1 MVEMMR
7 KGFFL
12 LAVLVAA
19 GAAEASAQE
28 VTARIAGLEG
38 NAEYMEM
45 LREEASLQAR
55 EDSVTIVVNRVR
67 RQLRDDPAQRA
78 VYSAEILRCEEQLF
92 SIRTERGRLTDRI
105 NTLEQDWVLA
115 NLDLSSPSTT
125 TAGRAAGTPLPD
137 SLQTADLV
145 HNAYFREQLPQAD
158 YRALLSAQR
167 RERTAFDLAAACAA
181 NYEAIEELKISY
193 DTITAETPA
202 AVLYERYRTL
212 QSLNRSLC
220 DSLQRVWGAVY
231 DNKNY
236 AYAYVLDRLGR
247 DDLLA
252 KTEEQL
258 AGVRQQMASERG
270 RYYADELT
278 DYLLQKRALVD
289 VETELA
295 GALGLTAA
303 RDSLARA
310 AAGLRIVDYRLP
322 KLFIEERM
330 FLEYEPIGFVTPAKY
345 NASHHIPEVKV
356 YERGTIYRIL
366 LGTYTNRTNG
376 GYLFKGA
383 YPLGYEKVEGKYAY
397 YAGGYRTLDEARAA
411 QEQMKK
417 KGFRRPEIVVWN
429 DGERT
434 NLADAAEQGNAPM
447 FRVEIGGLDGFPEEL
462 RAAVQAVAGESE
474 ISRAGR
480 HFIVGPLADK
490 AVADKVA
497 EAVMQ
502 QNASLEVKIA
512 EIVE

>member
-1 MVEMMR
+1 MMR

-55 EDSVTIVVNRVR
+55 EDSVTMVVNRVR

-212 QSLNRSLC
+212 
-220 DSLQRVWGAVY
+220 
-231 DNKNY
+231 
-236 AYAYVLDRLGR
+236 
-247 DDLLA
+247 
-252 KTEEQL
+252 
-258 AGVRQQMASERG
+258 
-270 RYYADELT
+270 
-278 DYLLQKRALVD
+278 
-289 VETELA
+289 
-295 GALGLTAA
+295 
-303 RDSLARA
+303 
-310 AAGLRIVDYRLP
+310 
-322 KLFIEERM
+322 
-330 FLEYEPIGFVTPAKY
+330 
-345 NASHHIPEVKV
+345 
-356 YERGTIYRIL
+356 
-366 LGTYTNRTNG
+366 
-376 GYLFKGA
+376 
-383 YPLGYEKVEGKYAY
+383 
-397 YAGGYRTLDEARAA
+397 
-411 QEQMKK
+411 
-417 KGFRRPEIVVWN
+417 
-429 DGERT
+429 
-434 NLADAAEQGNAPM
+434 
-447 FRVEIGGLDGFPEEL
+447 
-462 RAAVQAVAGESE
+462 
-474 ISRAGR
+474 
-480 HFIVGPLADK
+480 
-490 AVADKVA
+490 
-497 EAVMQ
+497 
-502 QNASLEVKIA
+502 
-512 EIVE
+512 

>member
-1 MVEMMR
+1 M
-7 KGFFL
+7 
-12 LAVLVAA
+12 AVLVAA

-55 EDSVTIVVNRVR
+55 EDSVTMVVNRVR

-78 VYSAEILRCEEQLF
+78 VYSAEILRCEERSF
-92 SIRTERGRLTDRI
+92 RSASNGGRLTDRI
-105 NTLEQDWVLA
+105 NTVEQDWVLA

-252 KTEEQL
+252 KTEEQRL

-330 FLEYEPIGFVTPAKY
+330 FLEYEPIRVRHAGQIQRLAPH
-345 NASHHIPEVKV
+345 S
-356 YERGTIYRIL
+356 
-366 LGTYTNRTNG
+366 G
-376 GYLFKGA
+376 GKG
-383 YPLGYEKVEGKYAY
+383 L
-397 YAGGYRTLDEARAA
+397 RA
-411 QEQMKK
+411 
-417 KGFRRPEIVVWN
+417 WN
-429 DGERT
+429 DLPDSARHLYEPHQRRLPLQGRLSARIRKGRGEIR
-434 NLADAAEQGNAPM
+434 LLCRRVPYARRSACGAGAD
-447 FRVEIGGLDGFPEEL
+447 EEE
-462 RAAVQAVAGESE
+462 GIPS
-474 ISRAGR
+474 S
-480 HFIVGPLADK
+480 
-490 AVADKVA
+490 
-497 EAVMQ
+497 
-502 QNASLEVKIA
+502 
-512 EIVE
+512 

>member
-1 MVEMMR
+1 MMR

-12 LAVLVAA
+12 LAVLFAA

-55 EDSVTIVVNRVR
+55 EDSVTMVVNRVR

-105 NTLEQDWVLA
+105 NTVEQDWVLA

-158 YRALLSAQR
+158 YQALLSAQR

-322 KLFIEERM
+322 HVPRIRADRVRHAGQIQRLAPHSGGKGLRARND
-330 FLEYEPIGFVTPAKY
+330 LPDSARHLYEPHQRRLPLQGRLSARIRKGRGEIRLLCRRVPYARRS
-345 NASHHIPEVKV
+345 ACGAGADEEEGIP
-356 YERGTIYRIL
+356 
-366 LGTYTNRTNG
+366 
-376 GYLFKGA
+376 
-383 YPLGYEKVEGKYAY
+383 
-397 YAGGYRTLDEARAA
+397 
-411 QEQMKK
+411 
-417 KGFRRPEIVVWN
+417 
-429 DGERT
+429 
-434 NLADAAEQGNAPM
+434 
-447 FRVEIGGLDGFPEEL
+447 
-462 RAAVQAVAGESE
+462 S
-474 ISRAGR
+474 S
-480 HFIVGPLADK
+480 
-490 AVADKVA
+490 
-497 EAVMQ
+497 
-502 QNASLEVKIA
+502 
-512 EIVE
+512 

>member
-55 EDSVTIVVNRVR
+55 EDSVTMVVNRVR

-105 NTLEQDWVLA
+105 NTVEQDWVLA
-115 NLDLSSPSTT
+115 NFDLSSPSTT
-125 TAGRAAGTPLPD
+125 TAGRAAGAPLPD

-310 AAGLRIVDYRLP
+310 ASKSACSSNTSRSGSSRRP
-322 KLFIEERM
+322 NT
-330 FLEYEPIGFVTPAKY
+330 TP
-345 NASHHIPEVKV
+345 
-356 YERGTIYRIL
+356 
-366 LGTYTNRTNG
+366 RT
-376 GYLFKGA
+376 
-383 YPLGYEKVEGKYAY
+383 
-397 YAGGYRTLDEARAA
+397 T
-411 QEQMKK
+411 
-417 KGFRRPEIVVWN
+417 FRR
-429 DGERT
+429 
-434 NLADAAEQGNAPM
+434 
-447 FRVEIGGLDGFPEEL
+447 
-462 RAAVQAVAGESE
+462 
-474 ISRAGR
+474 
-480 HFIVGPLADK
+480 
-490 AVADKVA
+490 
-497 EAVMQ
+497 
-502 QNASLEVKIA
+502 
-512 EIVE
+512 

>member
-1 MVEMMR
+1 MMR

-55 EDSVTIVVNRVR
+55 EDSVTMVVNRVR

-303 RDSLARA
+303 RASKSACSSNTSRS
-310 AAGLRIVDYRLP
+310 GSSRRP
-322 KLFIEERM
+322 NT
-330 FLEYEPIGFVTPAKY
+330 TP
-345 NASHHIPEVKV
+345 
-356 YERGTIYRIL
+356 
-366 LGTYTNRTNG
+366 RT
-376 GYLFKGA
+376 
-383 YPLGYEKVEGKYAY
+383 
-397 YAGGYRTLDEARAA
+397 T
-411 QEQMKK
+411 
-417 KGFRRPEIVVWN
+417 FRR
-429 DGERT
+429 
-434 NLADAAEQGNAPM
+434 
-447 FRVEIGGLDGFPEEL
+447 
-462 RAAVQAVAGESE
+462 
-474 ISRAGR
+474 
-480 HFIVGPLADK
+480 
-490 AVADKVA
+490 
-497 EAVMQ
+497 
-502 QNASLEVKIA
+502 
-512 EIVE
+512 

>member
-55 EDSVTIVVNRVR
+55 EDSVTMVVNRVR

-105 NTLEQDWVLA
+105 NTVEQDWVLA

-303 RDSLARA
+303 RDSLACESSITGCRNSSSKSA
-310 AAGLRIVDYRLP
+310 CSSNTSRSGSSRRP
-322 KLFIEERM
+322 NT
-330 FLEYEPIGFVTPAKY
+330 TP
-345 NASHHIPEVKV
+345 
-356 YERGTIYRIL
+356 
-366 LGTYTNRTNG
+366 RT
-376 GYLFKGA
+376 
-383 YPLGYEKVEGKYAY
+383 
-397 YAGGYRTLDEARAA
+397 T
-411 QEQMKK
+411 
-417 KGFRRPEIVVWN
+417 FRR
-429 DGERT
+429 
-434 NLADAAEQGNAPM
+434 
-447 FRVEIGGLDGFPEEL
+447 
-462 RAAVQAVAGESE
+462 
-474 ISRAGR
+474 
-480 HFIVGPLADK
+480 
-490 AVADKVA
+490 
-497 EAVMQ
+497 
-502 QNASLEVKIA
+502 
-512 EIVE
+512 

>member
-1 MVEMMR
+1 MR

-55 EDSVTIVVNRVR
+55 EDSVTMVVNRVR

-105 NTLEQDWVLA
+105 NTVEQDWVLA

-125 TAGRAAGTPLPD
+125 TAGRAAGAPLPD

-236 AYAYVLDRLGR
+236 AYAYVLDG
-247 DDLLA
+247 D
-252 KTEEQL
+252 
-258 AGVRQQMASERG
+258 ERHLSI
-270 RYYADELT
+270 RAFD
-278 DYLLQKRALVD
+278 KR
-289 VETELA
+289 TQ
-295 GALGLTAA
+295 
-303 RDSLARA
+303 RA
-310 AAGLRIVDYRLP
+310 AYEQQNGRCAVCGRAFDLSDMHADHITPWSKGGHTTPDNCQMLCRDCNLR
-322 KLFIEERM
+322 
-330 FLEYEPIGFVTPAKY
+330 
-345 NASHHIPEVKV
+345 
-356 YERGTIYRIL
+356 
-366 LGTYTNRTNG
+366 
-376 GYLFKGA
+376 KGA
-383 YPLGYEKVEGKYAY
+383 
-397 YAGGYRTLDEARAA
+397 
-411 QEQMKK
+411 Q
-417 KGFRRPEIVVWN
+417 
-429 DGERT
+429 
-434 NLADAAEQGNAPM
+434 
-447 FRVEIGGLDGFPEEL
+447 
-462 RAAVQAVAGESE
+462 S
-474 ISRAGR
+474 
-480 HFIVGPLADK
+480 
-490 AVADKVA
+490 
-497 EAVMQ
+497 
-502 QNASLEVKIA
+502 
-512 EIVE
+512 